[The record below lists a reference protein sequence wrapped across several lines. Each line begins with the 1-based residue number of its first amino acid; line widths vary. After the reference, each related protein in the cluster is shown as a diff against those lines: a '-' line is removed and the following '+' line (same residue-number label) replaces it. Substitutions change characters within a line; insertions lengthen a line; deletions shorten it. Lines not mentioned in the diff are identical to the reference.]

1 MICLNTIIYFLL
13 GLGNFIVLFW
23 GISLARTYGFLTI
36 ANVILLVLL
45 GLIYD
50 NVIIAM
56 GKYIGEGN
64 TLESLNLLRYWLH
77 TFITPTLIL
86 FAWSTYY
93 RTGLPTAK
101 KTGWKVLA
109 AILTI
114 GLILYESLTTL
125 VGLELR
131 PSWKKGVLTYE
142 GSGSALMVI
151 VITLVIGVAG
161 FILWKKSHFPWLFI
175 GTLSMVLGGI
185 LAGWLNSFPI
195 MNILE
200 LLFMVSILMTK
211 QFQDRNQLTGNDSA
225 TNKQRGKP

>member
-1 MICLNTIIYFLL
+1 MISLNTFIYFLV
-13 GLGNFIVLFW
+13 GLGNFILFLW
-23 GISLARTYGFLTI
+23 GISLARKYGFLTF

-45 GLIYD
+45 GLVYD
-50 NVIIAM
+50 NVMIAL
-56 GKYIGEGN
+56 GKYIGEGH

-86 FAWSTYY
+86 FAWNTYY

-131 PSWKKGVLTYE
+131 PNWKNGVLTYE

-151 VITLVIGVAG
+151 IITIVIGVVG
-161 FILWKKSHFPWLFI
+161 FILWKKFHFPWLFI

-185 LAGWLNSFPI
+185 LAGWLHSFPI

-200 LLFMVSILMTK
+200 LLFMASILMTK
-211 QFQDRNQLTGNDSA
+211 QFQDRNQLAENDSA
-225 TNKQRGKP
+225 ANKQRGKP